1 MGVHALR
8 TAPSVL
14 CVHFSMPDRPAV
26 RAGRMKT
33 VYGFPLPDDPRGKG
47 IHMATKYYIENE
59 NGTILSEDGTRKF
72 IVLEGQKLHDYL
84 QTEEGKQKR
93 FFVYEDNGEVIGIEE
108 MPNTTKG
115 ETKEERRVRYQ
126 RKVKAEKKP
135 NEISLDDLVEIEGG
149 DLILLHEIVPD
160 ESEDTEGKAVLQ
172 VSLEELRVARRC
184 LTDEENRLLDLV
196 FTDTHTRTAE
206 EVGKLLGRTQQSVD
220 EKVKRILGYLYIE
233 LKRRRRW

>member
-1 MGVHALR
+1 M
-8 TAPSVL
+8 
-14 CVHFSMPDRPAV
+14 
-26 RAGRMKT
+26 
-33 VYGFPLPDDPRGKG
+33 
-47 IHMATKYYIENE
+47 HMATKYYIEDK

-115 ETKEERRVRYQ
+115 ETPEERRIRYQ
-126 RKVKAEKKP
+126 KKVKAEKKP

-206 EVGKLLGRTQQSVD
+206 EAKIL
-220 EKVKRILGYLYIE
+220 EKNFL
-233 LKRRRRW
+233 

>member
-1 MGVHALR
+1 
-8 TAPSVL
+8 
-14 CVHFSMPDRPAV
+14 
-26 RAGRMKT
+26 
-33 VYGFPLPDDPRGKG
+33 
-47 IHMATKYYIENE
+47 
-59 NGTILSEDGTRKF
+59 
-72 IVLEGQKLHDYL
+72 LEGQKLHDYL

-160 ESEDTEGKAVLQ
+160 QNLLELYADYVAEKI
-172 VSLEELRVARRC
+172 LEEMKQVKELARNP
-184 LTDEENRLLDLV
+184 T
-196 FTDTHTRTAE
+196 
-206 EVGKLLGRTQQSVD
+206 
-220 EKVKRILGYLYIE
+220 
-233 LKRRRRW
+233 